1 MAWLLPGART
11 IGNVTL
17 DVHTLLYASLAVTVG
32 FQSMLFWMFAKLYG
46 MREGVLPWDARFRS
60 VVGVLTLEVGLV
72 TGFALLVVGLGLGI
86 SAFAS
91 WNIAGLGV
99 LKPSETMRLV
109 IPSATAITLGLE
121 IGYGSFFL
129 SVLEIRST
137 RPFEA
142 RARQD

>member
-1 MAWLLPGART
+1 
-11 IGNVTL
+11 
-17 DVHTLLYASLAVTVG
+17 
-32 FQSMLFWMFAKLYG
+32 MLFWMFAKLYG